1 MRSRRFTIS
10 TRKDRV
16 RTEERLTDELL
27 EQIVNSRSPEGFL
40 SRDSGVKRDLP
51 GFLQEK
57 LDKRGLRRSEVI
69 RAAHLNETF
78 GYQIFKGQRGASRD
92 KILAIGF
99 ALHLDLHEM
108 RTLLNQAN
116 LGDLYSKNRRDA
128 IIIFCV
134 SHGYDLDRADEELYR
149 FGEETVSDD
158 GSR

>member
-1 MRSRRFTIS
+1 M
-10 TRKDRV
+10 
-16 RTEERLTDELL
+16 RTEDRLTDELL
-27 EQIVNSRSPEGFL
+27 DQIVRSKSPEGFL
-40 SRDSGVKRDLP
+40 SGDSGVVRDLP
-51 GFLQEK
+51 GYLQEK

-92 KILAIGF
+92 KILALGF

-108 RTLLNQAN
+108 RGLLNQAN

-134 SHGYDLDRADEELYR
+134 SHGYDLNACDEELYR
-149 FGEETVSDD
+149 FGERTVSDD
-158 GSR
+158 GER

>member
-1 MRSRRFTIS
+1 MH
-10 TRKDRV
+10 
-16 RTEERLTDELL
+16 TEERLTDELL
-27 EQIVNSRSPEGFL
+27 EQILRSKSPEGFL
-40 SRDSGVKRDLP
+40 SDDSGVERDLP
-51 GFLQEK
+51 GFLQEM

-78 GYQIFKGQRGASRD
+78 GYQIFKGQRKTKRNN
-92 KILAIGF
+92 ILAIGF

-108 RTLLNQAN
+108 RGLLNQAN

-149 FGEETVSDD
+149 FGEETISDD